1 MLSFLSYLQSQT
13 IYHSFWP
20 NSNFLTLFADNNLLD
35 ISKKFA
41 VMFDQI
47 KLVYSVYREWMHLVQ
62 YFQSNLTKCKFLFM
76 KIKYRGP
83 IIKLCKWWR
92 KLLLLSIT
100 CIITI
105 LANVLWFGPLGSSSD
120 SDLYFLNKALY
131 LWLLCS
137 LYFRSAEYKAGDK
150 SSFCSN
156 AELQYLA
163 K

>member
-1 MLSFLSYLQSQT
+1 MCGYV
-13 IYHSFWP
+13 WP
-20 NSNFLTLFADNNLLD
+20 NQTGYTFLNCIFCLQRMNAPCPIFS
-35 ISKKFA
+35 IQ
-41 VMFDQI
+41 FD
-47 KLVYSVYREWMHLVQ
+47 KME
-62 YFQSNLTKCKFLFM
+62 TFLFM
-76 KIKYRGP
+76 KIGYRGS
-83 IIKLCKWWR
+83 IIQSCEWWSKL
-92 KLLLLSIT
+92 SFYTIT
-100 CIITI
+100 TIITI
-105 LANVLWFGPLGSSSD
+105 LANALWFGPLGSSSD